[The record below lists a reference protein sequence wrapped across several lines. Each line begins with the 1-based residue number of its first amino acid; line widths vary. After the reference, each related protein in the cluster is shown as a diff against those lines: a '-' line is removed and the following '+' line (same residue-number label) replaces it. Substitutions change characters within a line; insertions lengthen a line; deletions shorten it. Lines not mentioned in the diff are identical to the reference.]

1 MHTQTEDG
9 RTGADPVGRAVG
21 RRRLRWRQGSS
32 RSLARSTAA
41 MPFLL
46 RLKSLKGEMGKKGG
60 KATRLALPLSNMNR
74 EERGEERGRVITCPQ
89 LRPARGNTALTSHT
103 QQGLLINRRV
113 CRPQRN
119 ALLALRMN
127 AKRVTRVLSEWR
139 ERECINA

>member
-9 RTGADPVGRAVG
+9 RTDGRGRMGADPVGRAVG
-21 RRRLRWRQGSS
+21 HRRRRLRWRQGSS
-32 RSLARSTAA
+32 RPLARSKA

-74 EERGEERGRVITCPQ
+74 ERNEEGS
-89 LRPARGNTALTSHT
+89 LPARNYALRGATLPSRHT

-119 ALLALRMN
+119 ALLALRMP
-127 AKRVTRVLSEWR
+127 RG
-139 ERECINA
+139 